1 MLIGSE
7 QDDLFP
13 ERPNERSRG
22 MMQTDPQNRIM
33 TWRSIDAV
41 RVTAMVF
48 GVYAGLLGIEHG
60 YFETLQGNVV
70 PTTLKIMAVSGP
82 GLPFPFGHE
91 PAMTLVPNFLVTGI
105 LAILVGL
112 SIILWSAL
120 FIQKKHG
127 AVVLSLLSILLLLV
141 GGGFGPITL
150 LITACIGA
158 GRINK
163 PLTWWRKNLPAG
175 PRSLLATLWPWSL
188 AAALGWVPIEVI
200 LGQIFHLK
208 NDHSQTLTN
217 LNFLFSYPLL
227 AFIILALCTGLA
239 HKAQRQS
246 RLVTE

>member
-1 MLIGSE
+1 
-7 QDDLFP
+7 
-13 ERPNERSRG
+13 
-22 MMQTDPQNRIM
+22 MMQMDAQHRNM

-41 RVTAMVF
+41 RVTVAVF

-60 YFETLQGNVV
+60 YFETLQGNVA

-91 PAMTLVPNFLVTGI
+91 PAMTIVPNFLATGI
-105 LAILVGL
+105 LAILAGM
-112 SIILWSAL
+112 SIILWSAA
-120 FIQKKHG
+120 FVHKKHG
-127 AVVLSLLSILLLLV
+127 DAVLALLSILLLLV

-163 PLTWWRKNLPAG
+163 PLRWWRKNLPAG
-175 PRSLLATLWPWSL
+175 PRRLLATLWPWSL
-188 AAALGWVPIEVI
+188 AAALGWVPVEFI

-227 AFIILALCTGLA
+227 VFIIMALITGLV
-239 HKAQRQS
+239 HEAQRQS
-246 RLVTE
+246 E

>member
-1 MLIGSE
+1 
-7 QDDLFP
+7 
-13 ERPNERSRG
+13 
-22 MMQTDPQNRIM
+22 MQIDPQHSKM

-41 RVTAMVF
+41 RVTAAVF

-70 PTTLKIMAVSGP
+70 PKSLKIMAVSGP

-91 PAMTLVPNFLVTGI
+91 PAMTIVPNFLVTGI

-112 SIILWSAL
+112 SITLWSVA
-120 FIQKKHG
+120 FVHKKHG
-127 AVVLSLLSILLLLV
+127 AAVLSLLSILLLLV

-163 PLTWWRKNLPAG
+163 PLPWWRENLPAG
-175 PRSLLATLWPWSL
+175 PRRLLATLWPWSF
-188 AAALGWVPIEVI
+188 AAALGWVPIEFI

-227 AFIILALCTGLA
+227 AFIILALFTGLA
-239 HKAQRQS
+239 REAQRQS
-246 RLVTE
+246 K

>member
-1 MLIGSE
+1 MLLSSE
-7 QDDLFP
+7 QDDLLSDK
-13 ERPNERSRG
+13 PNDRNRG
-22 MMQTDPQNRIM
+22 MKQTNPQHSTI
-33 TWRSIDAV
+33 TWHSIDAV
-41 RVTAMVF
+41 RVTVAVF
-48 GVYAGLLGIEHG
+48 GTYAGLLGMEHG
-60 YFETLQGNVV
+60 YFETLQGNVA

-112 SIILWSAL
+112 SIILWSVT
-120 FIQKKHG
+120 FVQKKHG

-163 PLTWWRKNLPAG
+163 PLTWWRTNLPDG
-175 PRSLLATLWPWSL
+175 PRRLLATLWPWSL
-188 AAALGWVPIEVI
+188 AATLGWVPVEVF
-200 LGQIFHLK
+200 LGQIFHLI
-208 NDHSQTLTN
+208 NDPSRTLTN

-227 AFIILALCTGLA
+227 FFIVMALITGLA
-239 HKAQRQS
+239 REAQRQS
-246 RLVTE
+246 KQVTE

>member
-1 MLIGSE
+1 MK
-7 QDDLFP
+7 
-13 ERPNERSRG
+13 R
-22 MMQTDPQNRIM
+22 TDSQHRKM
-33 TWRSIDAV
+33 TCQSIDAV
-41 RVTAMVF
+41 RVTAAVF

-60 YFETLQGNVV
+60 YFETLQGNVA
-70 PTTLKIMAVSGP
+70 PTALKIMAVSGP

-91 PAMTLVPNFLVTGI
+91 PAMTIVPNFLVTGI

-112 SIILWSAL
+112 SIIVWSVM
-120 FIQKKHG
+120 FVHKKHG
-127 AVVLSLLSILLLLV
+127 AAILTLLSILLLLV

-175 PRSLLATLWPWSL
+175 LRRLLATLWPWSL
-188 AAALGWVPIEVI
+188 AAALGWVPIEVL

-227 AFIILALCTGLA
+227 AFIILALITGLA

-246 RLVTE
+246 QQVIE

>member
-1 MLIGSE
+1 MMLI
-7 QDDLFP
+7 
-13 ERPNERSRG
+13 
-22 MMQTDPQNRIM
+22 DPQHRKI

-41 RVTAMVF
+41 RVTVAVF

-91 PAMTLVPNFLVTGI
+91 PAMTIVPNFLVTGI

-112 SIILWSAL
+112 SIILWSVA
-120 FIQKKHG
+120 FVHKKHG
-127 AVVLSLLSILLLLV
+127 AAVLSLLSILLLLV

-150 LITACIGA
+150 LIAACMGA
-158 GRINK
+158 GKINK

-175 PRSLLATLWPWSL
+175 PRRLLAALWPWSL
-188 AAALGWVPIEVI
+188 AAVLGWVPIEFI
-200 LGQIFHLK
+200 LGQIFHLQ

-227 AFIILALCTGLA
+227 AFIILALFTGLA
-239 HKAQRQS
+239 HEAQRRS
-246 RLVTE
+246 

>member
-1 MLIGSE
+1 
-7 QDDLFP
+7 
-13 ERPNERSRG
+13 
-22 MMQTDPQNRIM
+22 MMQIDRQHRNM

-41 RVTAMVF
+41 RVTAAVF

-91 PAMTLVPNFLVTGI
+91 PAMTIVPNFLVTGI

-112 SIILWSAL
+112 SIILWSVA
-120 FIQKKHG
+120 FVHKKHG
-127 AVVLSLLSILLLLV
+127 AAVLSLLSILLLLV

-163 PLTWWRKNLPAG
+163 PITWWRKNLPAG
-175 PRSLLATLWPWSL
+175 PRRLLAMLWPWSL
-188 AAALGWVPIEVI
+188 AAALGWVPIEVL

-217 LNFLFSYPLL
+217 LNFLFHPK
-227 AFIILALCTGLA
+227 IICFYI
-239 HKAQRQS
+239 
-246 RLVTE
+246 V